1 MQGKALWGAEAHLGA
16 LSSHS
21 VKGHLR
27 VKPAV
32 MVSLVVKSSAW
43 LEDPVVTVALL
54 GKCWLHIRIMK
65 EDF

>member
-1 MQGKALWGAEAHLGA
+1 MQGKALWGGGTLGGSELTLCKRSPSCEAC
-16 LSSHS
+16 
-21 VKGHLR
+21 
-27 VKPAV
+27 V